1 MRIRLIFVALIAT
14 LTIAACG
21 GGKKGGD
28 TTAGGGG
35 GGGSAAGT
43 LYDRLGGMPAIE
55 KVTGD
60 FIAIVVK
67 DERINTRFANADAA
81 NLKKQLVDQI
91 CQASGGPCEY
101 KGKDMKTAHTGM
113 KITDE
118 EFGALVEDLV
128 KALKDNGV
136 KDPEIQEL
144 GTELGKMKGDIVGM

>member
-28 TTAGGGG
+28 TTAGGG

-91 CQASGGPCEY
+91 CEAAKGPCQY

-144 GTELGKMKGDIVGM
+144 GAALGSMKDQIVGQ